1 MRKTYAIAFL
11 CCCSISIACAQSPV
25 VRRSRSLPPSEKF
38 QGMPVTVLPPMSDF
52 ERFSGDHF
60 GHPLVELT
68 LPTVSIEAGDTSFK
82 LTPRS
87 LALFDQPAG
96 PKAFAVLLD
105 LYRNPPLSSPAQ
117 MAHSRGAQAPL
128 LSTYLDDDE
137 LSEFVSLLRK
147 LAATGVPPPP
157 TLVPN
162 AKVVVSVLVESGT
175 RFEFIPEAGGVIDC
189 HASNDSDDIEFVINA
204 DRMNQIADTFW
215 AVKEN
220 LHATRESLR

>member
-1 MRKTYAIAFL
+1 MRHKAYAIALLF
-11 CCCSISIACAQSPV
+11 CCSVGIVWAQSPV
-25 VRRSRSLPPSEKF
+25 MRRQRSLPPSERL
-38 QGMPVTVLPPMSDF
+38 QGLPVAVLPPMSDF

-68 LPTVSIEAGDTSFK
+68 LPTVSIDAGDTSMK

-87 LALFDQPAG
+87 LALFDQPGG

-105 LYRNPPLSSPAQ
+105 LYRNTLPSPA
-117 MAHSRGAQAPL
+117 AEVEHSRSQAPL

-162 AKVVVSVLVESGT
+162 AKVVVSVVVESGT
-175 RFEFIPEAGGVIDC
+175 RFEFTPEAGGVIEC
-189 HASNDSDDIEFVINA
+189 HASNDSDNINFVINA

-220 LHATRESLR
+220 LHAARESLR

>member
-1 MRKTYAIAFL
+1 MTRKTYTIVFL
-11 CCCSISIACAQSPV
+11 CCCSIGISWAQNTL

-68 LPTVSIEAGDTSFK
+68 LPTVSIEAGDTSLK

-105 LYRNPPLSSPAQ
+105 VYRNTSPKSPAD
-117 MAHSRGAQAPL
+117 MAHSRAQAPL

-162 AKVVVSVLVESGT
+162 AKVVVSVIVESGT
-175 RFEFIPEAGGVIDC
+175 RFEFTPEAGGVIDC
-189 HASNDSDDIEFVINA
+189 HASNDSDDIDFVINA

>member
-1 MRKTYAIAFL
+1 MMRKTYTIAFL
-11 CCCSISIACAQSPV
+11 CCCSIGTWAQSALL
-25 VRRSRSLPPSEKF
+25 RRPRSLPPSEKF
-38 QGMPVTVLPPMSDF
+38 QQMPVTVLPPMSDF

-68 LPTVSIEAGDTSFK
+68 FPTVSLAVGDTALK

-87 LALFDQPAG
+87 RALFDQPTG
-96 PKAFAVLLD
+96 PKAFAVLLNIS
-105 LYRNPPLSSPAQ
+105 RNIRSSSSAERYP
-117 MAHSRGAQAPL
+117 SRDQS

-157 TLVPN
+157 TLMPN
-162 AKVVVSVLVESGT
+162 AKVVVSLIIESGT
-175 RFEFIPEAGGVIDC
+175 RFEFTPETDGVIDC
-189 HASNDSDDIEFVINA
+189 QASNDSGDVDFVINA
-204 DRMNQIADTFW
+204 DRMNNIADTFW

-220 LHATRESLR
+220 LHNARESLR

>member
-1 MRKTYAIAFL
+1 MMRKTYTIAFL
-11 CCCSISIACAQSPV
+11 CCCSIGTWAQSALL
-25 VRRSRSLPPSEKF
+25 RRPRSLPPSEKF
-38 QGMPVTVLPPMSDF
+38 QQMPVTVLPPMSDF

-68 LPTVSIEAGDTSFK
+68 LPTVAIETGDTALK
-82 LTPRS
+82 LTPHS

-105 LYRNPPLSSPAQ
+105 VYRNTSPTSPPEA
-117 MAHSRGAQAPL
+117 ARSRGAQAPL

-162 AKVVVSVLVESGT
+162 AKVVVSVIVESGT
-175 RFEFIPEAGGVIDC
+175 RFEFSPEAGGVIDC
-189 HASNDSDDIEFVINA
+189 HVSNDSDDIDFVINA